1 MPKFLGNPE
10 EISVDFIKKIL
21 SGIDRIST
29 WSGRAVSLATF
40 AMVLIIAY
48 DVVLRYAFRAPTIWQ
63 YDISYMLGGSIII
76 LGAGYVHSQRR
87 HVRVDIIYNRL
98 PQRLRLTI
106 DVVLTLIFFF
116 PLITGLIVAATEHA
130 IHAYKVKEF
139 SEVGFWRPLMWP
151 FRSVIPIGL
160 SILWLQGLANFIRD
174 SYMLVKGK
182 EL

>member
-1 MPKFLGNPE
+1 MPGILGDPE
-10 EISVDFIKKIL
+10 EISMDLIKKIL

-48 DVVLRYAFRAPTIWQ
+48 DVILRYAFRAPTIWQ

-76 LGAGYVHSQRR
+76 LGSGYVHSQRR

-98 PQRLRLTI
+98 PQRIRLTI
-106 DVVLTLIFFF
+106 DVLLTLIFFF

-174 SYMLVKGK
+174 TYMLVKGK
-182 EL
+182 GL